1 MFKTMSEIEIHD
13 ILIKIKE
20 YLDDVILKNSSILNN
35 KTYLQ
40 REIQREVYNDFKNVD
55 IALNREQ
62 LRVIDNIIFMEYH
75 NEYIGACA

>member
-1 MFKTMSEIEIHD
+1 M
-13 ILIKIKE
+13 
-20 YLDDVILKNSSILNN
+20 ILKNSSILNN

-55 IALNREQ
+55 ITLNREQ
-62 LRVIDNIIFMEYH
+62 LRVIDNMIFLEYH

>member
-13 ILIKIKE
+13 ILIRIKE

-55 IALNREQ
+55 ITLNREQ
-62 LRVIDNIIFMEYH
+62 LRVIDNMIFLEYH